1 MRRSGVGGRS
11 GRDGSFPADGASHLR
26 AALPELA
33 VTLAR
38 DNDFASNL
46 PWFTIPY
53 CVWTLFGCLA
63 LGWLFGGGEQER
75 RRQAA

>member
-46 PWFTIPY
+46 PWFTAPY
-53 CVWTLFGCLA
+53 CIWTLIGCFV
-63 LGWLFGGGEQER
+63 LGRLSGGDEREQR
-75 RRQAA
+75 RRAA